1 MSLGRDDLVLCA
13 GTLPQAGLVER
24 IEVAAQAGFRG
35 LSLFLAHLDQA
46 RAEGHSDA
54 DLRRRLED
62 RGLEIAELDP
72 LLDWVPDAGLS
83 GGATGEG
90 AGMFQYREPD
100 FYAAA
105 EALGARSINAAYFG
119 DREVPEEV
127 LTEAFAALC
136 RRAAEHGLLVSLE
149 FLPWTQVRDVNVA
162 FNIVEEAGC
171 DNGGIMLD
179 TWHHFRSRVDNA
191 ELEGVVPRINAVQL
205 NDAPAKPDPNP
216 VAETMSR
223 RLLPGQG
230 DIDLVDIVRTLDAGG
245 CQAPI
250 GVEVF
255 STELAALPPAQ
266 AAWRAAETTRAV
278 LEKARG

>member
-13 GTLPQAGLVER
+13 GTIPQAGLVER
-24 IEVAAQAGFRG
+24 MEVAAQAGFRG

-46 RAEGHSDA
+46 RADGHDDA
-54 DLRRRLED
+54 DLRMRLAD
-62 RGLEIAELDP
+62 LGLEIAELDP
-72 LLDWVPDAGLS
+72 LLDWVPDIGL
-83 GGATGEG
+83 GGAASDEG
-90 AGMFQYREPD
+90 ADMFQYGEPE

-105 EALGARSINAAYFG
+105 EALGARSINAVYFG
-119 DREVPEEV
+119 DRAVPEEV
-127 LTEAFAALC
+127 LAEAFAGLC
-136 RRAAEHGLLVSLE
+136 DRAADHGLLVHLE

-162 FNIVEEAGC
+162 FKIVEDAGRE
-171 DNGGIMLD
+171 NGGLMLD
-179 TWHHFRSRVDNA
+179 SWHHFRSGVENAAIEAVSRRVIA
-191 ELEGVVPRINAVQL
+191 IQL
-205 NDAPAKPDPNP
+205 NDAPAKAEPNP

-230 DIDLVDIVRTLDAGG
+230 DIDLVDIIRSLDAGG

-266 AAWRAAETTRAV
+266 AAWSAAQTTRAV